1 MKIYLR
7 KHTNIILICI
17 VLIGFVLRFY
27 RLGENPPGLNWD
39 EASLGYNAYAILKTG
54 ADEYGTQTPLSIRS
68 FDDYKPPLYVY
79 LTVPS
84 VALFGLN
91 AFSVRFV
98 SALLGSLAVVVMYF
112 LTKEITNYELRVTSY
127 LPLLT
132 AGLLAI
138 SPWHLQFS
146 RAAYE
151 GNMGLFFFMLGTYL
165 FLYTLR
171 TGRRYILSGIVFSLT
186 LYSYHSFRLIT
197 PIFLVTVSLIFFRKI
212 LKEKKKYAAMIII
225 VCSAI
230 IPVFISFFSNAGTG
244 SRLSMVTIF
253 TGHDVLAPSIDRMQY
268 DQEQGYPF
276 SETFHNRRIVY
287 LLAASKAYLDHF
299 DPRYLFIFGDGG
311 KQHHAVDFGMLYL
324 IDVVFLVVGSVFATS
339 KITRRGLVLFAML
352 LIAPIASAITTGTPH
367 PVRAIAMAPAF
378 HILTAIGIMVVV
390 YQIMLL
396 KNKRWSRILISLIIL
411 LYAGNMTYYF
421 HQYYVHTPI
430 VYGDFWQAGHKELFT
445 KLKSIEDNYDS
456 IIVTYHYDQPYIFYL
471 FYNRIDPYWYQK
483 QWDVMGTGEI
493 DRMYRKI
500 GKYEFRPLDW
510 NQDKQISNT
519 LIVGAP
525 SEIPKDIPYYGKILF
540 PNGET
545 AFILVKT

>member
-500 GKYEFRPLDW
+500 GKY
-510 NQDKQISNT
+510 
-519 LIVGAP
+519 
-525 SEIPKDIPYYGKILF
+525 
-540 PNGET
+540 
-545 AFILVKT
+545 